1 MLSHFLFL
9 KLCDLFESKCFFDF
23 FLIEVIFTGLC
34 LPFVGER
41 LANVLCKIID
51 NLDTTEDRKPRE
63 EAHGASDKAKS
74 TLQREGEVVLNLVVR
89 GAPDTNH
96 HNLEVVRQKP
106 L

>member
-51 NLDTTEDRKPRE
+51 NLDPTENRE
-63 EAHGASDKAKS
+63 SGKETHSASHETKS
-74 TLQREGEVVLNLVVR
+74 SLHCEGEVVLNLVVCCTSN
-89 GAPDTNH
+89 TNQ
-96 HNLEVVRQKP
+96 HNLEVIRQDSF
-106 L
+106 